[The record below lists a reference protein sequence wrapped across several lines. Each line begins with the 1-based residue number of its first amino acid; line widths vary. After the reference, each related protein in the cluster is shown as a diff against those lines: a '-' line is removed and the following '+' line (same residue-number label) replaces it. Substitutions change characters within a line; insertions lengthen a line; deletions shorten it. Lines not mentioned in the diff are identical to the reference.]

1 MIKVI
6 PTTKFQPTRAALKS
20 KEPFLVYQIKDGKL
34 IIQEL
39 QECLEDI
46 RNGKGQIDVRGGDVS
61 VKKPQVFYR

>member
-1 MIKVI
+1 M
-6 PTTKFQPTRAALKS
+6 
-20 KEPFLVYQIKDGKL
+20 VYQIKDGKL